1 MTKKLD
7 LNRLIV
13 DVEVDGI
20 DTRDAPEFCDAYIL
34 SAVWDDTGLDLTED
48 ELDLLNEE
56 DDFVYQA
63 VVDYIY

>member
-20 DTRDAPEFCDAYIL
+20 DTRDAPEFCDAYIQ
-34 SAVWDDTGLDLTED
+34 SAVWDDTGLALTED